1 MAMNRKRLT
10 GLSVV
15 LGLLAIAPTAANA
28 ATEQVPKCYGVT
40 GFDDTF
46 RVMRIKTDFGD
57 SFGGNMR
64 AVFVKWQNSD
74 GQFLGSGAQ
83 TTSIAS
89 PGMIEL
95 AFTATSVDFVG
106 GFGRIWGVIMVLG
119 PRHEQ
124 RNYQLS
130 PTPRQFRR
138 RLRSRC
144 FDSMRC
150 SCLRATSRIGV
161 CDSCVGG
168 SIFEWGIAPRR
179 SGQREESL
187 NVTQRRRRT

>member
-10 GLSVV
+10 GLSVF

-106 GFGRIWGVIMVLG
+106 GFGRIWGVIMVLDPVTNNG
-119 PRHEQ
+119 TI
-124 RNYQLS
+124 S
-130 PTPRQFRR
+130 FRR
-138 RLRSRC
+138 LPDN
-144 FDSMRC
+144 FAVDSVPVV
-150 SCLRATSRIGV
+150 SIP
-161 CDSCVGG
+161 CV
-168 SIFEWGIAPRR
+168 APA
-179 SGQREESL
+179 SGLAPASESAIPALVGRSL
-187 NVTQRRRRT
+187 NGG